1 MKKTVLAF
9 TLATSV
15 FALAACGDSGKEVV
29 VSTEYG
35 DITKDE
41 LYNEMKDFVG
51 GRVLEQL
58 VIGQVLENNYDVTE
72 EELKERLK
80 TEKEQYGESFE
91 LVLQQNGLTE
101 EQFDD
106 FVRLTILQ
114 EKAASDVK
122 VTDEE
127 IKNYYEQGKYELHAR
142 HILIQDE
149 ETAKEV
155 KEKLNK
161 GEDFAEL
168 AKEYS
173 QDGSAQSGGDLGW
186 FTVGTM
192 VPEFNDAAYKLKKDE
207 ISDIVQSDFGYH
219 IIQLMDKREVE
230 NYPSLDEK
238 KDEIKEAIATQKGD
252 YPAKMAELIKAAKV
266 NVKDEDLK
274 NTFDMYSSTE
284 EDSKE

>member
-15 FALAACGDSGKEVV
+15 FALAACGGNDVV

-35 DITKDE
+35 DITKDDF
-41 LYNEMKDFVG
+41 YNEMKSLVG
-51 GRVLEQL
+51 ERVLEQL

-114 EKAASDVK
+114 EKAASDVE
-122 VTDEE
+122 VTDKE
-127 IKNYYEQGKYELHAR
+127 IKDYYEQGKYELNAR
-142 HILIQDE
+142 HILVHDE

-161 GEDFAEL
+161 GEDFATL

-173 QDGSAQSGGDLGW
+173 QDGSAESGGDLGW

-238 KDEIKEAIATQKGD
+238 KDEIKEAIAAQKGD
-252 YPAKMAELIKAAKV
+252 YQGKMEELIKSAKV

-274 NTFDMYSSTE
+274 NTFDMYSSTK